1 MAIAR
6 VTARRLLWPLVLA
19 LVAMVLYDT
28 SIKRRNMV
36 DFGVYRVAA
45 GRAIAAEP
53 LYREDDGHYKFKY
66 MPAFAFAMAPFAW
79 LEASTAK
86 ALWFALSVGLLAAFL
101 RWSVWALPD
110 RRRSVV
116 VIIVLTIVVMAKFYG
131 HELTLGQ
138 SNILLG
144 TVLVAA
150 LVSVEARLPLVA
162 GALLGLAVF
171 VKPYAVI
178 LLPWALVSCGLSAGL
193 VSAAVVI
200 AGLVLPALAYG
211 WQGNLDL
218 LTGWYTTV
226 TGSTA
231 STLVGGDSVSVAA
244 MWGKWLGVGTTATA
258 LATISGIA
266 LLALAAFVWLRRRA
280 VQTPEYLEV
289 ALLMTLIPLLSPQG
303 WDYVLLLATPAV
315 ALLLDRWSDLTP
327 GWRVLVALAL
337 GVMGLAVYDV
347 LGRELYGRFMSLS
360 IVSVCALATVASL
373 VHLRVRA
380 LA

>member
-19 LVAMVLYDT
+19 LVAVVLYDT

-66 MPAFAFAMAPFAW
+66 LPAFAFAMAPFAW

-86 ALWFALSVGLLAAFL
+86 ALWFALSVGLLAALL
-101 RWSVWALPD
+101 RWSVWALPG
-110 RRRSVV
+110 RRRPVV

-150 LVSVEARLPLVA
+150 LVSVAARLPLVA

-193 VSAAVVI
+193 VSAAVKGCLVGAIEWRHVLNDFGIHPWDRRFSVGAVDVREELQVRAVHGASQREYAVLRI
-200 AGLVLPALAYG
+200 AGWQQIGDVNLPRDIVFAQQLENRLG
-211 WQGNLDL
+211 
-218 LTGWYTTV
+218 
-226 TGSTA
+226 GSLNSLPWA
-231 STLVGGDSVSVAA
+231 GFESAGG
-244 MWGKWLGVGTTATA
+244 MHG
-258 LATISGIA
+258 
-266 LLALAAFVWLRRRA
+266 
-280 VQTPEYLEV
+280 
-289 ALLMTLIPLLSPQG
+289 
-303 WDYVLLLATPAV
+303 
-315 ALLLDRWSDLTP
+315 
-327 GWRVLVALAL
+327 
-337 GVMGLAVYDV
+337 
-347 LGRELYGRFMSLS
+347 SL
-360 IVSVCALATVASL
+360 
-373 VHLRVRA
+373 
-380 LA
+380 